1 MEDVM
6 KKEEAREKGHVSI
19 SQEVFA
25 AIAAIASS
33 EIDGIFHREE
43 GMKRYVD
50 TEVEGE
56 NVKVTVRVTLI
67 YGNSLYRVAKQ
78 IQTRV
83 RTEVEQMTGLQVSK
97 VNVDIQ
103 HLVTPEEQQLHKEEE

>member
-1 MEDVM
+1 MT
-6 KKEEAREKGHVSI
+6 KEETREKGHVSI
-19 SQEVFA
+19 SQEVVT
-25 AIAAIASS
+25 AIAAIAAS
-33 EIDGIFHREE
+33 EVDGIFHREE

-56 NVKVTVRVTLI
+56 NVKVTVRVTLV
-67 YGNSLYRVAKQ
+67 YGNSLYKVAKE

-83 RTEVEQMTGLQVSK
+83 RTEVEQMTGLQVSG

-103 HLVTPEEQQLHKEEE
+103 RLVTPEEQQLNKKEEE

>member
-1 MEDVM
+1 MT
-6 KKEEAREKGHVSI
+6 KEEAREKGHVSI
-19 SQEVFA
+19 SQEVVT
-25 AIAAIASS
+25 AIAAITAS
-33 EIDGIFHREE
+33 EVDGIFHREE

-56 NVKVTVRVTLI
+56 NVKVTVRVTLV
-67 YGNSLYRVAKQ
+67 YGNSLYKVAKE

-83 RTEVEQMTGLQVSK
+83 RSEVEQMTGLQVSG

-103 HLVTPEEQQLHKEEE
+103 RLVTPEEQQLNKKEEE

>member
-1 MEDVM
+1 MT
-6 KKEEAREKGHVSI
+6 KEEAREKGHVSI
-19 SQEVFA
+19 SQEVVT
-25 AIAAIASS
+25 AIAAIAASRVK
-33 EIDGIFHREE
+33 GIFNREE

-56 NVKVTVRVTLI
+56 NVKVTVRATLVH
-67 YGNSLYRVAKQ
+67 GNSLYKVAKE

-83 RTEVEQMTGLQVSK
+83 RAEVEQMTGLQVSG

-103 HLVTPEEQQLHKEEE
+103 RLVTPEEQQLSKKEEE

>member
-1 MEDVM
+1 MT
-6 KKEEAREKGHVSI
+6 KEETREKGHVSI
-19 SQEVFA
+19 SQEVVTSIA
-25 AIAAIASS
+25 AIAAS
-33 EIDGIFHREE
+33 EVDGIFHREE

-56 NVKVTVRVTLI
+56 NVKVTVRVTLV
-67 YGNSLYRVAKQ
+67 YGNSLYKVAKE

-83 RTEVEQMTGLQVSK
+83 RTEVEQMTGLQVSG

-103 HLVTPEEQQLHKEEE
+103 RLVTPEEQQLNKKEEE